1 MTLNEKVESYL
12 NDSKYAP
19 LTESDAVVMS
29 TLLKNTALAAEGQLQ
44 GLTEA
49 SLSGDIAQFTPIL
62 MPVVRR
68 AYPALIANHLLGIQP
83 MTMPTGYVYALVNRY
98 TGDSDENTVSPVNNA
113 QIVVFEQAV
122 TKSKTEVEGGTSGA
136 KGVIIHVEKD
146 GVTALVKLTG
156 DKKFQAG
163 ETATGGA
170 TGNITKVY
178 TNEANF
184 LKILKNYTGINDIA
198 KGKNGYGSGYETA
211 TGEKLAKDMST
222 VGFGIERQSVEAF
235 TRKLKAEYTLE
246 MYDDLKAQ
254 HGLLVDEE
262 LTALIAAELQNEI
275 DREIVGFVNDTAT
288 VVADANGNFTMK
300 PGDTATEKFGR
311 WELERYRANAI
322 KIDVEARNVGI
333 ETKRGSANVILCSP
347 KVATMLEQVGD
358 FKLAQGASSINH
370 NLFAGNVGTFDN
382 RYQVVVDQYAA
393 SDYITVLYKGTS
405 RQDSLGFFCPYVP
418 LSFQRVIQPDSG
430 QPAII
435 SRVRYGLVRNPLA
448 PETYAR
454 TFGVDFTGTVIGQ

>member
-1 MTLNEKVESYL
+1 MTLNEKVESYIK
-12 NDSKYAP
+12 DSKYAP
-19 LTESDAVVMS
+19 LTESDAVIMN
-29 TLLKNTALAAEGQLQ
+29 TLLKNTALAAEGQMP

-83 MTMPTGYVYALVNRY
+83 MTMPTGYAYALVNRY
-98 TGDSDENTVSPVNNA
+98 TGTSEADKSVSPVNGA
-113 QIVVFEQAV
+113 QIVVFTNEV
-122 TKSKTEVEGGTSGA
+122 TVGA
-136 KGVIIHVEKD
+136 SLDKGDVIHVEEDKK
-146 GVTALVKLTG
+146 TALVKLKDVSNKYTTT
-156 DKKFQAG
+156 D
-163 ETATGGA
+163 TDDTGGKVTA
-170 TGNITKVY
+170 VY

-184 LKILKNYTGINDIA
+184 LKILKGYTGP
-198 KGKNGYGSGYETA
+198 KTTA
-211 TGEKLAKDMST
+211 EGEQLAKDMAT
-222 VGFGIERQSVEAF
+222 VGFGIERVSIEAK

-262 LTALIAAELQNEI
+262 LTALIAAEVQNEI
-275 DREIVGFVNDTAT
+275 DREVVQFVNDTAT
-288 VVADANGNFTMK
+288 VVPNATVASGKDINADY
-300 PGDTATEKFGR
+300 GR
-311 WELERYRANAI
+311 WELERYRAQAI
-322 KIDVEARNVGI
+322 KIDLEARNVGI

-347 KVATMLEQVGD
+347 KVATMLEQIGD
-358 FKLAQGASSINH
+358 FKLAQGSASINQ
-370 NLFAGNVGTFDN
+370 NLFAGNVGTFMG
-382 RYQVVVDQYAA
+382 RYTVVVDQYAT
-393 SDYITVLYKGTS
+393 SDYVTVLYKGTS

-435 SRVRYGLVRNPLA
+435 SRVRYGLIRNPLA

-454 TFGVDFTGTVIGQ
+454 TFGVSLANTVLA

>member
-1 MTLNEKVESYL
+1 MTLNEKVESYIK
-12 NDSKYAP
+12 DSKYAP
-19 LTESDAVVMS
+19 LTESDAVIMN
-29 TLLKNTALAAEGQLQ
+29 TLLKNTALAAEGQMP

-83 MTMPTGYVYALVNRY
+83 MTMPTGYAYALVNRY
-98 TGDSDENTVSPVNNA
+98 TGTSEADKSVSPVNGA
-113 QIVVFEQAV
+113 QIVVFTNDV
-122 TKSKTEVEGGTSGA
+122 TVGA
-136 KGVIIHVEKD
+136 SLDKGDVIHVEEDKK
-146 GVTALVKLTG
+146 TALVKLT
-156 DKKFQAG
+156 DVSQKYT
-163 ETATGGA
+163 TAVSDTTGGQVVA
-170 TGNITKVY
+170 VY

-184 LKILKNYTGINDIA
+184 LKILKGYTGPVT
-198 KGKNGYGSGYETA
+198 TA
-211 TGEKLAKDMST
+211 EGEQLAKDMAT
-222 VGFGIERQSVEAF
+222 VGFGIERVSIEAK

-262 LTALIAAELQNEI
+262 LTALIAAEVQNEI
-275 DREIVGFVNDTAT
+275 DREVVQFVNDTAT
-288 VVADANGNFTMK
+288 VVPNAAVASGKDINADY
-300 PGDTATEKFGR
+300 GR
-311 WELERYRANAI
+311 WELERYRAQAI
-322 KIDVEARNVGI
+322 KIDLEARNVGI

-347 KVATMLEQVGD
+347 KVATMLEQIGD
-358 FKLAQGASSINH
+358 FKLAQGSASINQ
-370 NLFAGNVGTFDN
+370 NLFAGNVGTFMG
-382 RYQVVVDQYAA
+382 RYTVVVDQYAS
-393 SDYITVLYKGTS
+393 SDYVTVLYKGTS

-435 SRVRYGLVRNPLA
+435 SRVRYGLIRNPLA

-454 TFGVDFTGTVIGQ
+454 TFGVSLANTVLA

>member
-1 MTLNEKVESYL
+1 MTLNEKVESYI

-19 LTESDAVVMS
+19 LTESDAVIMN
-29 TLLKNTALAAEGQLQ
+29 TLLKNTALAAEGQMP

-83 MTMPTGYVYALVNRY
+83 MTMPTGYAYALVNRY
-98 TGDSDENTVSPVNNA
+98 TGTSEADKSVSPVNGA
-113 QIVVFEQAV
+113 QIVVFTSDV
-122 TKSKTEVEGGTSGA
+122 EVGDTVDKGT
-136 KGVIIHVEKD
+136 VIHVEEDKK
-146 GVTALVKLTG
+146 TALVKLT
-156 DKKFQAG
+156 
-163 ETATGGA
+163 TATDKYTTADTDAAKGGKVTA
-170 TGNITKVY
+170 VY

-184 LKILKNYTGINDIA
+184 LKILKGYTGP
-198 KGKNGYGSGYETA
+198 KTTA
-211 TGEKLAKDMST
+211 EGEQLAKDMAT
-222 VGFGIERQSVEAF
+222 VGFGIERVSIEAK

-275 DREIVGFVNDTAT
+275 DREIVQFVNDTAT
-288 VVADANGNFTMK
+288 VVADAAVASGKDINA
-300 PGDTATEKFGR
+300 DYGR
-311 WELERYRANAI
+311 WELERYRAQAI

-347 KVATMLEQVGD
+347 KVATMLEQIGD
-358 FKLAQGASSINH
+358 FKLAQGSASINQ
-370 NLFAGNVGTFDN
+370 NLFAGNVGTFMG
-382 RYQVVVDQYAA
+382 RYTVIVDQYAT
-393 SDYITVLYKGTS
+393 SDYVTVLYKGTS

-435 SRVRYGLVRNPLA
+435 SRVRYGLIRNPLA

-454 TFGVDFTGTVIGQ
+454 TFGVSLANTVLA

>member
-1 MTLNEKVESYL
+1 MTLNEKVEGYIK
-12 NDSKYAP
+12 DSRFAP
-19 LTESDAVVMS
+19 LTESDAVIMN
-29 TLLKNTALAAEGQLQ
+29 TLLKNTALAAEGQMP

-83 MTMPTGYVYALVNRY
+83 MTMPTGYAYALVNRY
-98 TGDSDENTVSPVNNA
+98 TGTSEAEKAVSPVNGA
-113 QIVVFEQAV
+113 QIVVF
-122 TKSKTEVEGGTSGA
+122 TNEVEVDAALDKGT
-136 KGVIIHVEKD
+136 VIHVEEDKK
-146 GVTALVKLTG
+146 TALVKLEDVAQKYT
-156 DKKFQAG
+156 
-163 ETATGGA
+163 TADTDTTGGKVTA
-170 TGNITKVY
+170 VY

-184 LKILKNYTGINDIA
+184 LKILKSYTGPVT
-198 KGKNGYGSGYETA
+198 TA
-211 TGEKLAKDMST
+211 EGEQLAKDMST
-222 VGFGIERQSVEAF
+222 VGFGIERVSIEAK

-275 DREIVGFVNDTAT
+275 DREVVQFVNDTAT
-288 VVADANGNFTMK
+288 VVPDAAVASGKDINADY
-300 PGDTATEKFGR
+300 GR
-311 WELERYRANAI
+311 WELERYRAQAI
-322 KIDVEARNVGI
+322 KIDLEARNVGI

-347 KVATMLEQVGD
+347 KVATMLEQIGD
-358 FKLAQGASSINH
+358 FKLATGSASISH
-370 NLFAGNVGTFDN
+370 NLFAGNVGTFMG
-382 RYQVVVDQYAA
+382 RYTVVVDQYAT

-435 SRVRYGLVRNPLA
+435 SRVRYGLIRNPLA

-454 TFGVDFTGTVIGQ
+454 TFGVSLANTVLA

>member
-1 MTLNEKVESYL
+1 MTLNEKVESYI

-19 LTESDAVVMS
+19 LTESDAVVMN
-29 TLLKNTALAAEGQLQ
+29 TLLKNTALAAEGQMP

-83 MTMPTGYVYALVNRY
+83 MTMPTGYAYALVNRY
-98 TGDSDENTVSPVNNA
+98 TGTSEADKAVSPVNGA
-113 QIVVFEQAV
+113 QIVVFTNDV
-122 TKSKTEVEGGTSGA
+122 TVGNEVKDKTDETI
-136 KGVIIHVEKD
+136 KGSVIHVEED
-146 GVTALVKLTG
+146 GKTALVKLS
-156 DKKFQAG
+156 DVAKKFTTANEDATAG
-163 ETATGGA
+163 KVVA
-170 TGNITKVY
+170 VY

-184 LKILKNYTGINDIA
+184 LKILKNYTGPV
-198 KGKNGYGSGYETA
+198 STA
-211 TGEKLAKDMST
+211 EGEQLAKDMST
-222 VGFGIERQSVEAF
+222 VGFGIERVSIEAK

-275 DREIVGFVNDTAT
+275 DREIVQFVNDTAKVVPDAT
-288 VVADANGNFTMK
+288 VASGKDINADY
-300 PGDTATEKFGR
+300 GR
-311 WELERYRANAI
+311 WELERYRAQAI
-322 KIDVEARNVGI
+322 KIDLEARNVGI

-347 KVATMLEQVGD
+347 KVATMLEQIGD
-358 FKLAQGASSINH
+358 FKLAQGSASINQ
-370 NLFAGNVGTFDN
+370 NLFAGNVGTFMG
-382 RYQVVVDQYAA
+382 RYTVVVDQYAN
-393 SDYITVLYKGTS
+393 SDYVTVLYKGSS

-430 QPAII
+430 QPSII
-435 SRVRYGLVRNPLA
+435 SRVRYGLIRNPLA

-454 TFGVDFTGTVIGQ
+454 TFGVSLANTVLA

>member
-1 MTLNEKVESYL
+1 MTLNEKVEGYIK
-12 NDSKYAP
+12 DSRFAP
-19 LTESDAVVMS
+19 LTESDAVIMN
-29 TLLKNTALAAEGQLQ
+29 TLLKNTALAAEGQMP

-83 MTMPTGYVYALVNRY
+83 MTMPTGYAYALVNRY
-98 TGDSDENTVSPVNNA
+98 TGTSEAEKAVSPVNGA
-113 QIVVFEQAV
+113 QIVVF
-122 TKSKTEVEGGTSGA
+122 TNEVGVDAPLDKGT
-136 KGVIIHVEKD
+136 VIHVEEDKK
-146 GVTALVKLTG
+146 TALVKLKDVA
-156 DKKFQAG
+156 DKYT
-163 ETATGGA
+163 TADKDKTGGKVIA
-170 TGNITKVY
+170 VY

-184 LKILKNYTGINDIA
+184 LKILKNYTGPVT
-198 KGKNGYGSGYETA
+198 TA
-211 TGEKLAKDMST
+211 EGEQLAKDMST
-222 VGFGIERQSVEAF
+222 VGFGIERVSIEAK

-275 DREIVGFVNDTAT
+275 DREVVQFVNDTAT
-288 VVADANGNFTMK
+288 VVPDAAVASGKDINADY
-300 PGDTATEKFGR
+300 GR
-311 WELERYRANAI
+311 WELERYRAQAV
-322 KIDVEARNVGI
+322 KIDLEARNVGI

-347 KVATMLEQVGD
+347 KVATMLEQIGD
-358 FKLAQGASSINH
+358 FKLAQGSASISH
-370 NLFAGNVGTFDN
+370 NLFAGNVGTFMG
-382 RYQVVVDQYAA
+382 RYTVIVDQYAV
-393 SDYITVLYKGTS
+393 SDYVTVLYKGTS

-435 SRVRYGLVRNPLA
+435 SRVRYGLIRNPLA

-454 TFGVDFTGTVIGQ
+454 TFGVSLKNTILA

>member
-98 TGDSDENTVSPVNNA
+98 TGDSDQNTVSPVNGA
-113 QIVVFEQAV
+113 QIVVFTNAV
-122 TKSKTEVEGGTSGA
+122 KKGDSVADKTDTEIAGKV
-136 KGVIIHVEKD
+136 IHVEKD
-146 GVTALVKLTG
+146 GVTALVKLTNLN
-156 DKKFQAG
+156 KKFSTTSEDAKAG
-163 ETATGGA
+163 AVV
-170 TGNITKVY
+170 KVY

-184 LKILKNYTGINDIA
+184 LKILKNYTG
-198 KGKNGYGSGYETA
+198 GYPTA
-211 TGEKLAKDMST
+211 DAEKLAKDMST
-222 VGFGIERQSVEAF
+222 VGFGIERQSVEAQ

-275 DREIVGFVNDTAT
+275 DREIVGFVNETAT
-288 VVADANGNFTMK
+288 VVADAAGNFTMK
-300 PGDTATEKFGR
+300 PGDATTEKFGR

>member
-1 MTLNEKVESYL
+1 MTLNEKVESYIK
-12 NDSKYAP
+12 DSKYAP
-19 LTESDAVVMS
+19 LTESDAVIMN
-29 TLLKNTALAAEGQLQ
+29 TLLKNTALAAEGQMP

-83 MTMPTGYVYALVNRY
+83 MTMPTGYAYALVNRY
-98 TGDSDENTVSPVNNA
+98 TGTSEADKSVSPVNGA
-113 QIVVFEQAV
+113 QIVVFTNEV
-122 TKSKTEVEGGTSGA
+122 TVDA
-136 KGVIIHVEKD
+136 DLDKGKVIHVEEDKK
-146 GVTALVKLTG
+146 TALVKLKDVSQKYT
-156 DKKFQAG
+156 
-163 ETATGGA
+163 TADSDGTGGKVVA
-170 TGNITKVY
+170 VY

-184 LKILKNYTGINDIA
+184 LKILKGYTGP
-198 KGKNGYGSGYETA
+198 KTTA
-211 TGEKLAKDMST
+211 EGEQLAKDMAT
-222 VGFGIERQSVEAF
+222 VGFGIERVSIEAK

-262 LTALIAAELQNEI
+262 LTALIAAEVQNEI
-275 DREIVGFVNDTAT
+275 DREVVQFVNDTAT
-288 VVADANGNFTMK
+288 VVADAAVASGKDINA
-300 PGDTATEKFGR
+300 DYGR
-311 WELERYRANAI
+311 WELERYRAQAI
-322 KIDVEARNVGI
+322 KIDLEARNVGI

-347 KVATMLEQVGD
+347 KVATMLEQIGD
-358 FKLAQGASSINH
+358 FKLAQGSASINQ
-370 NLFAGNVGTFDN
+370 NLFAGNVGTFMG
-382 RYQVVVDQYAA
+382 RYTVVVDQYAT
-393 SDYITVLYKGTS
+393 SDYVTVLYKGTS

-435 SRVRYGLVRNPLA
+435 SRVRYGLIRNPLA

-454 TFGVDFTGTVIGQ
+454 TFGVSLANTVLA